1 MDARGS
7 GRENGELFMR
17 GKFQFCKLEEFWRLI
32 ANHVNVFNT
41 TGHLNMVEMVNFML
55 CVF

>member
-7 GRENGELFMR
+7 RRENGELFMR
-17 GKFQFCKLEEFWRLI
+17 GKFQFCKMEEFWRLI